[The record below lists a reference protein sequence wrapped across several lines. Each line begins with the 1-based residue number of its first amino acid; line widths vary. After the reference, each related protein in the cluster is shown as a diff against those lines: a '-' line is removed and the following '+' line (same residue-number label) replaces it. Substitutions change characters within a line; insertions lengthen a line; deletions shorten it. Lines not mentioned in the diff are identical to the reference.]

1 MQETMERFCVLT
13 TASCVADETN
23 HSLLA
28 TGEWRTVS
36 SFFQCTFSA
45 LERSRKSH
53 SKMISWFEHFK
64 NKTLLVS
71 FIRIANNR

>member
-28 TGEWRTVS
+28 TGE
-36 SFFQCTFSA
+36 CTFSA